1 MELIVALRK
10 IRACEGETAAQ
21 LVLEYAIAEAVAA
34 EREACA
40 KVCDWER
47 STPER
52 GTVARY
58 LGERI
63 RERSNDGGKR
73 VDD

>member
-1 MELIVALRK
+1 MELIAALRK

-40 KVCDWER
+40 KVCENMPSTV
-47 STPER
+47 STPYEC
-52 GTVARY
+52 A
-58 LGERI
+58 EDI
-63 RERSNDGGKR
+63 RARSNLR
-73 VDD
+73 